1 MLTKQRLLS
10 ESYRVIDNLN
20 PPTFFDRDSQ
30 GFFSHQIGS
39 ILVREKRLVVYHR
52 LEINPST
59 SRLTGEGPVTIRC
72 HDHLS

>member
-39 ILVREKRLVVYHR
+39 ILVREKRLVVYRRVR
-52 LEINPST
+52 LS
-59 SRLTGEGPVTIRC
+59 SSLVVKHHAC
-72 HDHLS
+72 C